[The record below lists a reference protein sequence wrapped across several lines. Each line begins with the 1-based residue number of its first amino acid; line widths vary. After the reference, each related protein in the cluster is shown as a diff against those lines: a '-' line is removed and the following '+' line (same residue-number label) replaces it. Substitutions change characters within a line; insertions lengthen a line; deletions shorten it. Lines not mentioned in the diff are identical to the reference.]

1 MKKRT
6 TSTALTHS
14 STARRH
20 SSKATAGDL
29 NDILEAELEE
39 DMNGPAKEG
48 LIPCAPFSPTFAVA
62 TRVLEMFRLARLR
75 CPTLSIDSWV
85 KTLHDLHG
93 SAFRPYRAQQFTI
106 CYDLYLAIR
115 EVVHV
120 RVTKAIGRDEADSRM
135 KTCCPACTYKLE
147 GEADLVFRC
156 SILRKDR
163 HIYDDD
169 GIQQRGANERV
180 DPRTE
185 SAGGSYFLSCEKVD
199 MWAKERLASLVK
211 VPTSKDPEQ
220 ASACEER
227 WKNLSEDLTS
237 KMWGIFDETGV
248 FVALCRHGFTLL
260 LADMVRS
267 GELAKYPL
275 AMVDALLDAFGP
287 KLGAGYDIGCGFETT
302 IKNSPLGPRAK
313 AMQLK
318 CLVGAFHGHAHN
330 RKCQLE
336 YLANYVPGMGLEDLE
351 GCERLFSKSNALARS
366 VRYASVFHRRQ
377 TIATWLAHHDTFETY
392 ANLSKFLVNNYYQA
406 ITILDTEDSL
416 KFAME
421 QQGIQDVS
429 EFPRRLAK
437 ELEVLQ
443 TLSHL
448 PPEWTEK
455 MDYYQLLVNLKTRK
469 YHGSLRIPCVPQQLM
484 CIFSCRE
491 KFNNVCSE
499 GSTSSATVR
508 RHAREAYDKAVEET
522 QATEARL
529 AIEARWS
536 EGDPAWVEAATLVS
550 KQRYHKAVNRLEEL
564 VVKRM
569 FELTKMNMSQTGYK
583 MRKHIATA
591 LQTRSK
597 AIRNA
602 LKNYN
607 LAAAALS
614 PPARRLEWAEVID
627 YTFLADFDLL
637 RGGTEL
643 ETILPWATPAS
654 RMLMDSYFRIE
665 RAKEEIT
672 RLDIEIRRVVT
683 HIRDERAFFIEK
695 ETFFVRRHRFERE
708 RFDMKLQKKLGARFT
723 GTLEPGVRLVQ
734 AITQPASMEGVED
747 TGREAAEKAA
757 VDLAAQMESLAVD
770 EDSDSEW
777 EEYDGDDAEEERVAE
792 LIETVLTAATD

>member
-1 MKKRT
+1 MTDAYMNWGLKQDQYGSSVVEPEPAEVDISRLYGIDVMDAFDKFT
-6 TSTALTHS
+6 TSALV
-14 STARRH
+14 RQ
-20 SSKATAGDL
+20 
-29 NDILEAELEE
+29 
-39 DMNGPAKEG
+39 G

-93 SAFRPYRAQQFTI
+93 SAFRPYRAQQFMI

-115 EVVHV
+115 EVVHA
-120 RVTKAIGRDEADSRM
+120 RVTKAIGHDQENSRM
-135 KTCCPACTYKLE
+135 KMCCPACTYKLE
-147 GEADLVFRC
+147 GKADLIFSMLVTMDGNDSLKR
-156 SILRKDR
+156 ILRKDK
-163 HIYDDD
+163 HLYDDD
-169 GIQQRGANERV
+169 GIQQRGANEHV
-180 DPRTE
+180 DPCTE
-185 SAGGSYFLSCEKVD
+185 SVGGTYFLSREKVD

-211 VPTSKDPEQ
+211 VPTSKNPEQ

-313 AMQLK
+313 GMQLK

-330 RKCQLE
+330 RKCQLQ

-366 VRYASVFHRRQ
+366 VRYSSVFHRRQ
-377 TIATWLAHHDTFETY
+377 TIATWLAHHDSFETY

-429 EFPRRLAK
+429 EFPWRLAK
-437 ELEVLQ
+437 EL
-443 TLSHL
+443 
-448 PPEWTEK
+448 
-455 MDYYQLLVNLKTRK
+455 
-469 YHGSLRIPCVPQQLM
+469 
-484 CIFSCRE
+484 
-491 KFNNVCSE
+491 E

-508 RHAREAYDKAVEET
+508 RHAREAYEKAMEET

-529 AIEARWS
+529 TIEARWS
-536 EGDPAWVEAATLVS
+536 KGDPAWVEAATLVS

-564 VVKRM
+564 V
-569 FELTKMNMSQTGYK
+569 
-583 MRKHIATA
+583 
-591 LQTRSK
+591 

-607 LAAAALS
+607 MAADALS

-643 ETILPWATPAS
+643 ETILPWATPSA

-683 HIRDERAFFIEK
+683 HIRDERVFFIEK
-695 ETFFVRRHRFERE
+695 ENALKESDPALAFFVRRHRFERE
-708 RFDMKLQKKLGARFT
+708 RFDTVHMDRFKKLEKKLGARFT

-734 AITQPASMEGVED
+734 TAPLPTSMEGVEE
-747 TGREAAEKAA
+747 TGKEAAEMAA
-757 VDLAAQMESLAVD
+757 VDLADRMERLAVE

>member
-1 MKKRT
+1 MLYRDKFT
-6 TSTALTHS
+6 TSALV
-14 STARRH
+14 RQ
-20 SSKATAGDL
+20 
-29 NDILEAELEE
+29 
-39 DMNGPAKEG
+39 G

-120 RVTKAIGRDEADSRM
+120 RVTKAIGHDEADSRM

-147 GEADLVFRC
+147 GEADLVFSMLVTMDGNDSLKR
-156 SILRKDR
+156 ILRKDR

-169 GIQQRGANERV
+169 GIQQHGANERV

-185 SAGGSYFLSCEKVD
+185 SAGGSYFLSHEKVD

-211 VPTSKDPEQ
+211 TSKDPEQ

-351 GCERLFSKSNALARS
+351 GCERLFSKSNTLARS

-455 MDYYQLLVNLKTRK
+455 MDYYQLLNIYHQ
-469 YHGSLRIPCVPQQLM
+469 YHGYHGVFADTYVQLANTTDTMGPCAYH
-484 CIFSCRE
+484 
-491 KFNNVCSE
+491 

-529 AIEARWS
+529 AIEAWWS

-643 ETILPWATPAS
+643 ETILPWATPAL

-695 ETFFVRRHRFERE
+695 ESTIRESDPALAFFVRRHRFERE
-708 RFDMKLQKKLGARFT
+708 RFDMVHMDRFKKLQKKLGARFT

-747 TGREAAEKAA
+747 TGREAAE
-757 VDLAAQMESLAVD
+757 
-770 EDSDSEW
+770 
-777 EEYDGDDAEEERVAE
+777 
-792 LIETVLTAATD
+792 